1 MRTMTMSEALFHDLA
16 EAADKFRA
24 AFAYLVE
31 VFGDEA
37 DRQAASVPDPDPV
50 PDPEPTPTPD
60 PDPTPEPD
68 PTPDPTPDPEPPFQ
82 SRTTPLAVAA
92 GTTATGWLV
101 HDLTTTDTAVTLGAN
116 AVFEDSVVD
125 GCAQAIFGAGTAT
138 IRRVTV
144 RNFSGL
150 SYQAHGIYLR
160 HGLVEDVTIE
170 QSKPNSGNGSCSFHG
185 HKESGPVE
193 NLTWR
198 RCTDLTGFDA
208 VAAGYVALRDFTI
221 DGFVKP
227 AGKLRVGVSGVTNGA
242 IDLDGL
248 DVNVLQLDGG
258 FSGGRVAGHCR
269 HLVSAGGPGMSI
281 GQARAQWPTLNFDG
295 LTVG

>member
-1 MRTMTMSEALFHDLA
+1 MKMSEAFYRDLA
-16 EAADKFRA
+16 DVLAAGA
-24 AFAYLVE
+24 AACVA
-31 VFGDEA
+31 EA
-37 DRQAASVPDPDPV
+37 DRQAAATPDPDPV

-60 PDPTPEPD
+60 PDPTPGPAPD
-68 PTPDPTPDPEPPFQ
+68 PGQ
-82 SRTTPLAVAA
+82 SRTIPLAVAA
-92 GTTATGWLV
+92 GTTATGWRV

-116 AVFEDSVVD
+116 SVFEDSVVD

-150 SYQAHGIYLR
+150 SYQTHGIYLR

-170 QSKPNSGNGSCSFHG
+170 QAKPNSGNGSCSFHA
-185 HKESGPVE
+185 HKESGAVE

-198 RCTDLTGFDA
+198 RCRDLTPFDA
-208 VAAGYVALRDFTI
+208 VAAGYVALRNFTI

-227 AGKLRVGVSGVTNGA
+227 AGKLRVGVRGVANGP

-248 DVNVLQLDGG
+248 EVNVLQLDGG
-258 FSGGRVAGHCR
+258 FSEGRVAGHCR
-269 HLVSAGGPGMSI
+269 ALVTAGGAGMSI
-281 GQARAQWPTLNFDG
+281 AQARALWPTLNFDG
-295 LTVG
+295 LTLG